1 MKKMDLVYY
10 FYYHGEEEFVNKMDS
25 ILGGRNFDAFMEVFQ
40 QEKNERLPEDAV
52 LYIGDNFYI
61 NVPITDRDV
70 FENFTDFE
78 SEWG

>member
-1 MKKMDLVYY
+1 MQKMDLVYY
-10 FYYHGEEEFVNKMDS
+10 FYYHGEEEFANKMDS
-25 ILGGRNFDAFMEVFQ
+25 IFGERNFDAFMEVFQ

-70 FENFTDFE
+70 FENLTHFE